1 VVTITYADAPYDV
14 KAYYQALVQSDWLTV
29 VGADYGVGHG
39 QVTGSL
45 VFDGGA
51 PASVSDQDVTVMIGE
66 LIADGGIP
74 APTANS
80 IYVVYYPEGTTITSN
95 GGTSCYSF
103 GGYHSFFSADG
114 GYVVY
119 AVIPSCGS
127 AAGSLITA
135 EDTVDEAFSHEFIEA
150 ATDPVQLPTKA
161 GYVLSDYT
169 DPWTFAFGEIGDL
182 CTYTTLYVAPDGG
195 LTAQRIWSNSA
206 ALLGTGS
213 PCVPAPAGDA
223 YFNVSVDPGSTVIV
237 DGGASQNQTISFTL
251 TGWSTAPVADWSVWA
266 VPSPIGSIN
275 PSFLNPL
282 IAGSNYPHAIN
293 NGQTLTLTVNIP
305 AGTQGGNFA
314 GIVLYSYVSPNQ
326 IDFFGSYSAAAV
338 YVQ

>member
-14 KAYYQALVQSDWLTV
+14 KAYYQALVQSDWLMA
-29 VGADYGVGHG
+29 VGADYGVGLG
-39 QVTGSL
+39 QVTASL

-51 PASVSDQDVTVMIGE
+51 PTNVTDTDVTVLISA
-66 LIADGGIP
+66 LIADGGVP

-80 IYVVYYPEGTTITSN
+80 IYVVYYPESTTITSN
-95 GGTSCYSF
+95 GGASCYSF
-103 GGYHSFFSADG
+103 GGYHSFFSLDG

-119 AVIPSCGS
+119 AVIPTCAGVPGS
-127 AAGSLITA
+127 VNTT
-135 EDTVDEAFSHEFIEA
+135 EDTIDEAFSHEFIEA
-150 ATDPVQLPTKA
+150 ATDPVQLPTSA

-169 DPWTFAFGEIGDL
+169 SAWTYTYGEIGDL

-195 LTAQRIWSNSA
+195 FTAQRIWSNSA
-206 ALLGTGS
+206 ASLGTAS
-213 PCVPAPAGDA
+213 PCIPAPANEA
-223 YFNVSVDPGSTVIV
+223 YFNVSVDPDTTVVV
-237 DGGASQNQTISFTL
+237 DGGSSVDQTISFTL
-251 TGWSTAPVADWSVWA
+251 TGWSTAAVDDWAVWA

-275 PSFLNPL
+275 PAFLNPL
-282 IAGSNYPHAIN
+282 IAGSNYPHSIN
-293 NGQTLTLTVNIP
+293 NGQQLTLTVTIP
-305 AGTQGGNFA
+305 AGTKGGNFA